1 MITQAIGITNCMFGY
16 NFVQKNMHFKKH
28 RLKIKLI
35 VLLLLTAR
43 IGMAQDSVFA
53 RKMVDTLSSPYFW
66 GRGYT
71 KNGMVKANAFLIAQL
86 KSYGVSPMDGKSF
99 MQKFSYPVNTF
110 PGKMEVAIN
119 GVQLMPGRDFIVSAG
134 SRGVKCEGSLVQKD
148 SVTFIDLTNRII
160 VILQDKLT
168 FSAEEKARDYTEI
181 DIDKKLQ
188 KTLPVTIKTNIE
200 NKVIDEFNTGNICG
214 IVKGASKPD
223 SIIVYTAHYDH
234 LGGMGADTYFPG
246 ANDNASGV
254 TQVLSL
260 AKYYVAHPQP
270 YSMAFILF
278 AGEEAGLLGS
288 KYFSEN
294 SIVPLK
300 NIRFLVNLDIEG
312 TGIDGITVVN
322 ATVYPK
328 EFAMLRTINDKG
340 KFLVKVNSR
349 GKAANSDHY
358 FLSEK
363 GVPAFFM
370 YTLGGIKAYH
380 DIYDISATLPL
391 TAYNNLFNL
400 LLKFND
406 GLMGKP

>member
-1 MITQAIGITNCMFGY
+1 MQLAARLYAAPAYINNETQM
-16 NFVQKNMHFKKH
+16 
-28 RLKIKLI
+28 KIKLTA
-35 VLLLLTAR
+35 LLLFVVHLA
-43 IGMAQDSVFA
+43 IAQDSVFA
-53 RKMVDTLSSPYFW
+53 RKMVDTLASPYFW

-71 KNGMVKANAFLIAQL
+71 KNGMAKASAFLTGQL
-86 KSYGVSPMDGKSF
+86 QSYSVSPMDGKSYV
-99 MQKFSYPVNTF
+99 QEFSYPVNTF

-119 GVQLMPGRDFIVSAG
+119 GVPLTPGRDFIVSPD
-134 SRGVKCEGSLVQKD
+134 SRGVKGEGKLIQTD
-148 SVTFIDLTNRII
+148 STKFVDRANRI
-160 VILQDKLT
+160 VVVLEDKLT
-168 FSAEEKARDYTEI
+168 WSAEQKVLGYTVIEL
-181 DIDKKLQ
+181 DKNLQ
-188 KTLPVTIKTNIE
+188 KTLPVTIKVNIE
-200 NKVIDEFNTGNICG
+200 NKMNNDFKTGNICG
-214 IVKGASKPD
+214 IVKGTSKPD

-234 LGGMGADTYFPG
+234 LGGMGSETYFPG

-260 AKYYVAHPQP
+260 AKYYAAHPQP

-294 SIVPLK
+294 PLISLK
-300 NIRFLVNLDIEG
+300 NIRFLVNLDLEG

-322 ATVYPK
+322 ATIYPN
-328 EFAMLRTINDKG
+328 EFTMLKQINEKN
-340 KFLVKVNSR
+340 KLLAKVNSR

-358 FLSEK
+358 FFTEK
-363 GVPAFFM
+363 GVPAFYM

-391 TAYNNLFNL
+391 NEYRNLFNL

-406 GLMGKP
+406 GLMNIPGN